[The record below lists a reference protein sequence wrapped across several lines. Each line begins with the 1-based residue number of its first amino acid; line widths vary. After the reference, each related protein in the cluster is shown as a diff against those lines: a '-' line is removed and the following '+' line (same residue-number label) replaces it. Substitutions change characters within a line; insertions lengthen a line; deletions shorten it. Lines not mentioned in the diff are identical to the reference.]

1 MIGRPVLWL
10 VLVLSVVACRGG
22 TADHELLGDEF
33 YTQGEFLKALAE
45 YQTGVRAR
53 PDPVL
58 WAKAGA
64 AALRAGDLPAAIDAY
79 LQLGLGDPTRQQE
92 AARGL
97 ERVIRSAS
105 RADSGSAIVG
115 SAMVALRRAAPD
127 RPISRAALRRAGAA
141 ALGHQEAVSILPA
154 ILAVADGAQAVDRL
168 LVSYGRALESTTA
181 CEAATRAYR
190 TAMRRASDTRLKG
203 EAQVG
208 LGACA
213 LQLGWDALDTD
224 QPARA
229 EDWFATALLADTV
242 GPVSQR
248 ARLGLG
254 DARSRNGDLLGAA
267 MWWGGL
273 LAMPNLSDSLRLL
286 ATERLNAIATAE
298 PPPTESEDG

>member
-1 MIGRPVLWL
+1 MRILAVVWL
-10 VLVLSVVACRGG
+10 VTVAGCQGT
-22 TADHELLGDEF
+22 TADHERLGDQF
-33 YTQGEFLKALAE
+33 YVEGQYLQALAE
-45 YQTGVRAR
+45 YQTGARAR
-53 PDPVL
+53 SDAVL
-58 WAKAGA
+58 WAKAGG
-64 AALRAGDLPAAIDAY
+64 AALKVGDLPAAVDAY

-105 RADSGSAIVG
+105 RADSGSAIAA

-127 RPISRAALRRAGAA
+127 RPLSRSALRQAGLTQ
-141 ALGHQEAVSILPA
+141 LGHQEAVSILPA
-154 ILAVADGAQAVDRL
+154 AMGVADDASAVDRL

-190 TAMRRASDTRLKG
+190 TALRRASDHRLTG
-203 EAQVG
+203 QASAG

-229 EDWFATALLADTV
+229 EDWFTTALVADTL
-242 GPVSQR
+242 GPVAQR

-254 DARSRNGDLLGAA
+254 DARRQHGDLLGAA
-267 MWWGGL
+267 LWWSAL
-273 LAMPNLSDSLRLL
+273 LGMPNLPDSLRNL
-286 ATERLNAIATAE
+286 ATDRLNAIATAD
-298 PPPTESEDG
+298 PPPSESEEA